1 MNIAE
6 NLKKIREQRGYQQ
19 KQVALEIGIGT
30 TNYNRIENGQR
41 EASIEVLDKLAN
53 FYGITI
59 DDIVHFEDKK
69 LPPKEIV
76 IQDKAMVEQ
85 VQLISQ
91 LEEKEKNVVYT
102 IVESFIS
109 KKKFKDFVTQNIAL

>member
-19 KQVALEIGIGT
+19 KQVAIEIGIGT
-30 TNYNRIENGQR
+30 TNYNRVENGQR

-59 DDIVHFEDKK
+59 DEIVHFEDKK

>member
-30 TNYNRIENGQR
+30 TNYNRVENGQR

-59 DDIVHFEDKK
+59 DEIVHFEDKK